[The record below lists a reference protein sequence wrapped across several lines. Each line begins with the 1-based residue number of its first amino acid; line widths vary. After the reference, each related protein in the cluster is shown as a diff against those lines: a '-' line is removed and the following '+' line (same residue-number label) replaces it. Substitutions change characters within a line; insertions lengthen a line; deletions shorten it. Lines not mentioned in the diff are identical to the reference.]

1 MIGTNYHVCGTLLLN
16 DICGEKIKTITEEA
30 GARGTNFTILT
41 KWLHGEGEQPATWR
55 TLIQVLKDSELR
67 SLAHEIEAA
76 KVN

>member
-1 MIGTNYHVCGTLLLN
+1 MWRKDQDYYRRSWS
-16 DICGEKIKTITEEA
+16 
-30 GARGTNFTILT
+30 RGTNFTILT

-67 SLAHEIEAA
+67 SLTHEIEAA